1 MRVKVITVIQ
11 LDTLQYPVFQYEICL
26 THAQMNTVLYRI
38 IVMNSS
44 VTPDLLFFMSYL
56 ISKCYVHLFLAHEMH
71 CVSSRI
77 MEERALWI
85 LRYVPKPM
93 KNLVWLL
100 VSQFAKNPSAAGL
113 TNRIYFLSELQRECW
128 DGN

>member
-1 MRVKVITVIQ
+1 
-11 LDTLQYPVFQYEICL
+11 
-26 THAQMNTVLYRI
+26 
-38 IVMNSS
+38 
-44 VTPDLLFFMSYL
+44 
-56 ISKCYVHLFLAHEMH
+56 MH